1 MKIKILIAV
10 ILLPVFAIAQSD
22 LEKVLKAAEII
33 TGGISIFKLT
43 AGSTKKDSKLI
54 ETLCVKNKLTDKI
67 TINITGKTD
76 QGDDI
81 KKQLVIQKDGKEC
94 FLQLLKGIYTYEVL
108 LANNDI
114 YKKGEYKFD
123 DDAVITVKKE
133 E

>member
-10 ILLPVFAIAQSD
+10 ILLPVFAVAQSD

-43 AGSTKKDSKLI
+43 ADSTKKDSKLI
-54 ETLCVKNKLTDKI
+54 ETLCVKNKLIDKI
-67 TINITGKTD
+67 TINILGKTE

-94 FLQLLKGIYTYEVL
+94 FLQLPKGIYTYEVL
-108 LANNDI
+108 LANNEV

>member
-22 LEKVLKAAEII
+22 LEKVLKVAEII
-33 TGGISIFKLT
+33 TGGISIFKLSAT
-43 AGSTKKDSKLI
+43 GAKKDSKLI
-54 ETLCVKNKLTDKI
+54 ETLCVKNKLSDKI
-67 TINITGKTD
+67 TINIVGKTD

-94 FLQLLKGIYTYEVL
+94 FLQLPKGIYTYEVL
-108 LANNDI
+108 LANNEV

-123 DDAVITVKKE
+123 DDGVIVVKKE